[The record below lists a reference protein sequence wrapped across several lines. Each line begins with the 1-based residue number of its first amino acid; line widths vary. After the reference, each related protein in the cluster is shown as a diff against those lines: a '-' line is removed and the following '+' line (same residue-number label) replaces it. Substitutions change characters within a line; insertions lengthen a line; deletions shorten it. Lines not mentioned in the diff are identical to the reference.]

1 MLYGAMNFPVRP
13 VLKEV
18 EAIAVLG
25 FDYVELTMD
34 PPQAHFSIIRER
46 RHDLLKALENHGM
59 KLVIHLPTFLGLGDL
74 TGSIRDASVNEMVA
88 SLEVAAELN
97 PLKVVIHPPYVTGLA
112 VFVAEQAAEL
122 GLRSL
127 ATIVETARRLGLTL
141 CIENMFP
148 RTRSL
153 VEPEDFDEVFR
164 RFPNLKFT
172 LDTGHANI
180 GSKGSKRAL
189 DFIRRFPDR
198 IGHIHASDNFGND
211 DNHLPVG
218 AGTVDFSKIAEALK
232 ETAYDGT
239 VTLEVFSRDT
249 DYLKISREKVANLFD
264 VH

>member
-18 EAIAVLG
+18 EAIAALG
-25 FDYVELTMD
+25 FDYLELTMD
-34 PPQAHFSIIRER
+34 PPQAHHSTIREQR
-46 RHDLLKALENHGM
+46 NDLLNALGRHGM
-59 KLVIHLPTFLGLGDL
+59 KLVVHLPTFLGLGDL
-74 TGSIRDASVNEMVA
+74 TGSIRDASVNEMVS
-88 SLEVAAELN
+88 SLEVAAQLN
-97 PLKVVIHPPYVTGLA
+97 PLKVVIHPAYVTGLA
-112 VFVAEQAAEL
+112 IFVAEQAAES

-127 ATIVETARRLGLTL
+127 AIIVETAERLGLTL

-164 RFPNLKFT
+164 RFPSLKLT

-180 GSKGSKRAL
+180 GGKGSKRAL
-189 DFIRRFPDR
+189 DFVRRFPDR

-218 AGTVDFSKIAEALK
+218 AGTVDFSKIAGALK
-232 ETAYDGT
+232 EIGYDGT

-249 DYLKISREKVANLFD
+249 DYLKISREKFKVLMQGK
-264 VH
+264 